1 MRYEIRKINKEKEA
15 RWAAPPHFGP
25 LPVPRLQPSL
35 LHLAPT
41 RGPRPSAAPRAHAN
55 GARGTDRWA
64 PKVGLSR
71 HYEPGAPTDG
81 PLLEVVSDRWPPL
94 VGLILKL

>member
-41 RGPRPSAAPRAHAN
+41 RGPARQPLRALM
-55 GARGTDRWA
+55 
-64 PKVGLSR
+64 PM
-71 HYEPGAPTDG
+71 EPGAPTDG
-81 PLLEVVSDRWPPL
+81 PPKSVSVD
-94 VGLILKL
+94 IAT